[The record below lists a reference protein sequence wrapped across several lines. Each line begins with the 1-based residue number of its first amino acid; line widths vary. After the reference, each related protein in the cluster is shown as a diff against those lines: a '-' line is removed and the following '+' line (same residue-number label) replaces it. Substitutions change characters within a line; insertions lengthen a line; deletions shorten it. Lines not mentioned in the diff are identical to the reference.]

1 MNTITRTDTPIDVT
15 AVRRQLVQQGD
26 EQLAQRR
33 PFFKVMHGTLH
44 GRQDA
49 PRIEDVDGAAAWAY
63 EGLVSAGT
71 FAHTLA
77 YVLRLLEQDA
87 PEVALKVAAVVERVL
102 DAGMDALEDA
112 NADLDEQT
120 VPAQPETTPAWHR
133 GHSGP
138 DALPP
143 EVMIPAKAEDWQA
156 AILTATAEAI
166 KTRGTDKATP
176 PEPTRIEYEVTLR
189 KADDR

>member
-112 NADLDEQT
+112 NADLDEQAGP
-120 VPAQPETTPAWHR
+120 VPVPTADLHVTFGPSKPGVGKSLAAALMENDVPPEPETTPA
-133 GHSGP
+133 
-138 DALPP
+138 
-143 EVMIPAKAEDWQA
+143 
-156 AILTATAEAI
+156 
-166 KTRGTDKATP
+166 
-176 PEPTRIEYEVTLR
+176 VTS
-189 KADDR
+189 